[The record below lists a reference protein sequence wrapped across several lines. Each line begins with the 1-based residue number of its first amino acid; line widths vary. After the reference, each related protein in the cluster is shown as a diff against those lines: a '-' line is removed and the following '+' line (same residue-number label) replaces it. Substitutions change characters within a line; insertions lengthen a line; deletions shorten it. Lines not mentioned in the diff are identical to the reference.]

1 MFILSNLLNRI
12 KFDFFIHLQTVITVI
27 IILIM
32 SDIEV
37 TTVVVCIKKEELV
50 KRGIK
55 NFLEWKNRPNS
66 VYIGRNMDF
75 YVTGATAS
83 KWGNP
88 FTINKYGLDKCLRL
102 YEEYVRNTPSL
113 YDALE
118 ELDGKEL
125 GCWCKQF
132 VADPVKGKQFVAD
145 PVKDKPSVCH
155 GDVLVKLVKEKKQK
169 SKETSS
175 TDVKS

>member
-1 MFILSNLLNRI
+1 
-12 KFDFFIHLQTVITVI
+12 
-27 IILIM
+27 M
-32 SDIEV
+32 SDITIA
-37 TTVVVCIKKEELV
+37 TTVVCVKKEALT

-55 NFLEWKNRPNS
+55 HFLEWKHRPNS

-88 FTINKYGLDKCLRL
+88 FTVKKYGLDECLRL
-102 YEEYVRNTPSL
+102 YEEHVRKTPSL

-125 GCWCKQF
+125 GCWCKQL
-132 VADPVKGKQFVAD
+132 VADPVKGK
-145 PVKDKPSVCH
+145 PSACH
-155 GDVLVKLVKEKKQK
+155 GDVLVKLVKEKKEK
-169 SKETSS
+169 VTEGNP
-175 TDVKS
+175 TDIKC

>member
-1 MFILSNLLNRI
+1 M
-12 KFDFFIHLQTVITVI
+12 K
-27 IILIM
+27 
-32 SDIEV
+32 
-37 TTVVVCIKKEELV
+37 TTVVSVKKEELN

-55 NFLEWKNRPNS
+55 DFLEWKNKPNS
-66 VYIGRNMDF
+66 IYIGRNMDF

-88 FTINKYGLDKCLRL
+88 FPIKKYGLVECLRL

-118 ELDGKEL
+118 ELEGKEL

-132 VADPVKGKQFVAD
+132 IENPTKGKQFVAD
-145 PVKDKPSVCH
+145 SAKDKPIVCH
-155 GDVLVKLVKEKKQK
+155 GDVLVKLMKEKKAK
-169 SKETSS
+169 SKGTSS